1 MWEGEEEVWSFMLGL
16 PPQHEGV
23 GGTSGTP
30 LLPAHVSWHQS
41 VLAVPLCF
49 LEISGFQAIK
59 ILITGLK
66 HLGDE
71 SKYVTFGLDLKDHSS
86 TSRSDVKMNIIL

>member
-1 MWEGEEEVWSFMLGL
+1 MWEGEEEEVWSFMLGL

-23 GGTSGTP
+23 SGTTGTP
-30 LLPAHVSWHQS
+30 LLPAHVRWHQS
-41 VLAVPLCF
+41 VLAVPLSF
-49 LEISGFQAIK
+49 LWISGFRAIR

-71 SKYVTFGLDLKDHSS
+71 TKYVTFGLDLKDPSS
-86 TSRSDVKMNIIL
+86 TS

>member
-41 VLAVPLCF
+41 VLVVPLF
-49 LEISGFQAIK
+49 S
-59 ILITGLK
+59 
-66 HLGDE
+66 
-71 SKYVTFGLDLKDHSS
+71 LDLRVPSYRNTDNRTKAPWG
-86 TSRSDVKMNIIL
+86 